1 MSITFSGPA
10 LPNLVGLLSGK
21 HVLISQLGGTQVQ
34 KKSSFYYLYEPLPH
48 ASKVRE
54 RLVQIVKRALL
65 LNLGSAKL
73 TWDVFTTIV
82 AEAECLVNARP
93 LTHARSDNEDED
105 PLTPNHFLIGRAFP
119 NIPACVSNENPSL
132 KTKSWTQI
140 RQRLEAIWMRLVR
153 EYLPSLNTRR
163 KWTNPESK
171 LEVNDIVWVLEEW
184 TPRGIW
190 PLGRVTR
197 TFTGPDQTARS
208 CEVKTA
214 LGLLTRP
221 AVRLAH
227 VFPKPIQP
235 GSYESLI
242 KGNFLVNLH
251 VYRDTCATKRYNVT
265 ADLVALL
272 GQSREYPVPISQPH
286 SVLSQC
292 LIQVTVCS
300 EFV

>member
-1 MSITFSGPA
+1 MLNQSVEWRLNPPSAPHF
-10 LPNLVGLLSGK
+10 
-21 HVLISQLGGTQVQ
+21 GGVW
-34 KKSSFYYLYEPLPH
+34 
-48 ASKVRE
+48 E

-73 TWDVFTTIV
+73 TWDVFTTLV

-93 LTHARSDNEDED
+93 LTHVRSDNEDED
-105 PLTPNHFLIGRAFP
+105 PLTPSHFLIGRAFP
-119 NIPACVSNENPSL
+119 NIPAFVFNENPSL

-140 RQRLEAIWMRLVR
+140 KQRLEGIWKRLVR
-153 EYLPSLNTRR
+153 EYLPTLNTRR
-163 KWTNPESK
+163 KWTSPESK

-190 PLGRVTR
+190 PVGRVTR

-235 GSYESLI
+235 G
-242 KGNFLVNLH
+242 
-251 VYRDTCATKRYNVT
+251 
-265 ADLVALL
+265 
-272 GQSREYPVPISQPH
+272 
-286 SVLSQC
+286 
-292 LIQVTVCS
+292 
-300 EFV
+300 